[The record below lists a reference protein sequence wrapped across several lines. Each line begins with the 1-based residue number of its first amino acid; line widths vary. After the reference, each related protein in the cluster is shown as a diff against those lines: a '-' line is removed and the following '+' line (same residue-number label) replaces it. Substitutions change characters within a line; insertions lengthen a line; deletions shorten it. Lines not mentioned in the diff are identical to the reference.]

1 MNNGKKNDI
10 IYNIYFI
17 YVILFKIKDVLKI
30 WNIINNDNKFKFV
43 NIEISIKDIKWI
55 NFFLLCV

>member
-30 WNIINNDNKFKFV
+30 WNIISNDNKFKFV